1 MIRTELR
8 SITFFFSIIFLFI
21 LPSILKADEP
31 GKSILPSARSSPEAG
46 SIVFSNNPKA
56 LGTLPPPLTR
66 PDAEHV
72 MIPVP
77 LSSGERSAAIKDIC
91 RSAGIAVPP
100 GKSPAQVKLTPAKP
114 KAGKSW
120 MAVFHGAAVPYVL
133 YPRAAG
139 SPSEGVEGCERV
151 CRMDP
156 SCVTFKFAMPL
167 CELYCEGPPGAVIN
181 PKSAESFI
189 YLYFGETVPGK
200 TYMLDLSVGDY
211 PPHMDNAWQISGAY
225 EGRVSPRKGHM
236 IIGFTA
242 VNRETT
248 LKLAFAGN
256 AQFTK
261 GYFFSA
267 DLTRLD

>member
-1 MIRTELR
+1 MSKAGCL
-8 SITFFFSIIFLFI
+8 SITFLFI
-21 LPSILKADEP
+21 IIPLLIGSAITEAEEP
-31 GKSILPSARSSPEAG
+31 GKSGLPAASPSPETG
-46 SIVFSNNPKA
+46 EIVFSKNPKA
-56 LGTLPPPLTR
+56 LGTPPPPLTR

-77 LSSGERSAAIKDIC
+77 LSSGERSASIKDIC
-91 RSAGIAVPP
+91 RSAGIALPP
-100 GKSPAQVKLTPAKP
+100 GKPPAQVKLTPARLTS
-114 KAGKSW
+114 GKSW
-120 MAVFHGAAVPYVL
+120 MAVFNGAAVPYVL

-139 SPSEGVEGCERV
+139 SPSGGIEGCERA
-151 CRMDP
+151 CRKDP

-167 CELYCEGPPGAVIN
+167 CELYCKSPPGAVIK
-181 PKSAESFI
+181 PGAAESFI

-225 EGRVSPRKGHM
+225 EGRVRPRKGHI

-242 VNRETT
+242 DNRETT

-267 DLTRLD
+267 ELTRLD